1 MNGKNLILSKNNCFE
16 YTISLVLISV
26 PTVLSDFNDMTFLIL
41 EINFYI
47 LQLQHNELKKKFSNC
62 ALDSFTFLR
71 FEAWREKLMEIQ
83 SRFEGQLSSYLQIR
97 IFCLFSSSSK

>member
-1 MNGKNLILSKNNCFE
+1 MNDKNLILSKNNCFE
-16 YTISLVLISV
+16 YTISLILISV

-47 LQLQHNELKKKFSNC
+47 LQLQHNELKKKKKFSNC
-62 ALDSFTFLR
+62 ALDPFMFLR

-83 SRFEGQLSSYLQIR
+83 SRFEGQLSSYL
-97 IFCLFSSSSK
+97 